1 MTKNIIQ
8 TLNTDDGGKC
18 TFTVP
23 VGSDQKSSDFSA
35 GFEGTNSYLLS
46 SSEVIN
52 IVVGKSNKIA
62 LSLSASNTGSGLV
75 TGSDAEFTVTV
86 SSSDSR
92 CNGLSIQLSGPY
104 AGDST
109 QTMSEGSC
117 SFSISVPAANVNA
130 GTYTYTASIVNSNVF
145 KGSATTEVTVTTTV
159 TQTELVLSASNTGSG
174 LVTGSDAEFTV
185 TVSSSDS
192 RCNGLSIQLSGPYAG
207 DSTQTMS
214 EGSCSFSISVPAA
227 NVNAG
232 TYTYTASI
240 VNSSTY
246 KGSATTSITVT
257 SPTQQSV
264 NCSISSNKTSARYGE
279 TITLT
284 ATVTDSNSNLLS
296 GINVN
301 FYQNNLLVGNSTTTS
316 TGKASI
322 SVTVTAQYGGNFYFQ
337 ATTVAT
343 TSYKSNTSNNL
354 LITVYVVS
362 TNLVLTSSA
371 SSVSIGGDDVT
382 FTATLTE
389 DSGTPISNQSVE
401 IYQGSSKLSTVTTNS
416 NGQGSFTQQNTATTP
431 GSWNYYALFNA
442 TKGYA
447 TKKSDEISVSVYQQ
461 NSSLTMVANSNSFE
475 IHSGQSL
482 VISGKLTSNG
492 AALSGQ
498 QIILYQGSVSRG
510 TTTTDSSGN
519 YVFTI
524 PITATTNGSWSFYT
538 TYAGNTNI
546 TGTSSSSVTV
556 STYDAYVTSFTNIPS
571 SLSKGD
577 ILNPRLLNYQ
587 GLGIPGAYVAITLTN
602 QSTNQSKTYSGNTDT
617 NGEVYGLSGNFAGLQ
632 MNLTDSMT
640 IILNVSYA
648 GDSTHNN
655 CTVTK
660 NITYTGGS

>member
-23 VGSDQKSSDFSA
+23 VGSEQKSSDFSA
-35 GFEGTNSYLLS
+35 GFEGNKSYLLS

-52 IVVGKSNKIA
+52 IIVGK
-62 LSLSASNTGSGLV
+62 
-75 TGSDAEFTVTV
+75 E
-86 SSSDSR
+86 
-92 CNGLSIQLSGPY
+92 
-104 AGDST
+104 
-109 QTMSEGSC
+109 E
-117 SFSISVPAANVNA
+117 
-130 GTYTYTASIVNSNVF
+130 
-145 KGSATTEVTVTTTV
+145 
-159 TQTELVLSASNTGSG
+159 
-174 LVTGSDAEFTV
+174 
-185 TVSSSDS
+185 
-192 RCNGLSIQLSGPYAG
+192 
-207 DSTQTMS
+207 
-214 EGSCSFSISVPAA
+214 
-227 NVNAG
+227 
-232 TYTYTASI
+232 
-240 VNSSTY
+240 
-246 KGSATTSITVT
+246 
-257 SPTQQSV
+257 TQQSV
-264 NCSISSNKTSARYGE
+264 TCTISSDKTSVVYGD
-279 TITLT
+279 TVTLS
-284 ATVTDSNSNLLS
+284 ATVNDASGNPLS
-296 GINVN
+296 GISVN
-301 FYQNNLLVGNSTTTS
+301 FYQNNTLVGNSVTTS

-322 SVTVTAQYGGNFYFQ
+322 TLNVTATGGGKFYYQ

-343 TSYKSNTSNNL
+343 TDYKSNTSSNI
-354 LITVYVVS
+354 LITANMVGTS
-362 TNLVLTSSA
+362 LTISSSA
-371 SSVSIGGDDVT
+371 TSVSIGGDNIT
-382 FTATLTE
+382 FTVTLKNS
-389 DSGTPISNQSVE
+389 SGNPISNQSVE
-401 IYQGSSKLSTVTTNS
+401 IYQGSSLLATVTTNT
-416 NGQGSFTQQNTATTP
+416 NGQGSYTQQNTATST
-431 GSWNYYALFNA
+431 GSWDYYALFNA
-442 TKGYA
+442 ANGYA
-447 TKKSDEISVSVYQQ
+447 DSKSTSVNVSVYKQ

-482 VISGKLTSNG
+482 VISGKLTSDST
-492 AALSGQ
+492 ALSGQ
-498 QIILYQGSVSRG
+498 QIILHQGSVSRG

-587 GLGIPGAYVAITLTN
+587 GLGMPGAYVAMTLTN
-602 QSTNQSKTYSGNTDT
+602 QSTNQSKTYSANTDN